1 VIAKKLRR
9 KQFLWHLSELLLWDD
24 LQVSKNKSQS
34 WLGLYIALGFVWG
47 CSFIFIKLGLEFLT
61 PFGVAFGRCALGSL
75 TLLIYLKIK
84 GLTLVRDKKLIGHLW
99 VVALLLNVIPG
110 IFFAWAETEVTSI
123 LAGIINAVTPLMTL
137 IAIIVVSR
145 NEKPTTAQVV
155 GLLLGFLGVLT
166 VLGAWQG
173 LGANPLWAILILL
186 TAVTCYGFSFPYSR
200 RFILPAQ
207 LKPEV
212 MAATQVTLAAFTLL
226 PFYLFDGIAKDEY
239 RVGPV
244 LAMAALGVFGSG
256 FAYIWNFT
264 IMRDAG
270 SAIASSVTY
279 VTPLVAVLVG
289 FIFLNE
295 IPHWYEP
302 VGAVIVL
309 LGAAIAQGRI
319 PLTKKH

>member
-1 VIAKKLRR
+1 
-9 KQFLWHLSELLLWDD
+9 
-24 LQVSKNKSQS
+24 VSKRKSQS
-34 WLGLYIALGFVWG
+34 WLGLYIALGIVWG

-61 PFGVAFGRCALGSL
+61 PFGVAFGRCALGAL
-75 TLLIYLKIK
+75 ALLIYLKIK
-84 GLTLVRDKKLIGHLW
+84 GFSLVRDRKMIGHLW

-137 IAIIVVSR
+137 IAIMLVAR
-145 NEKPTTAQVV
+145 NEKPTKPQVV
-155 GLLLGFLGVLT
+155 GLILGFLGVLT

-173 LGANPLWAILILL
+173 LGDNPLWAILILL
-186 TAVTCYGFSFPYSR
+186 AAVTCYGFSFPYSR

-212 MAATQVTLAAFTLL
+212 MAATQVTLGAITLL
-226 PFYLFDGIAKDEY
+226 PFFLVSGIAENEY
-239 RVGPV
+239 RLGPV
-244 LAMAALGVFGSG
+244 LAMVALGVFGSG

-289 FIFLNE
+289 FVFLNE
-295 IPHWYEP
+295 VLHWYEP
-302 VGAVIVL
+302 IGALIVL

-319 PLTKKH
+319 PLSKKD

>member
-1 VIAKKLRR
+1 LY
-9 KQFLWHLSELLLWDD
+9 LWHD
-24 LQVSKNKSQS
+24 LQVSKSKSQS
-34 WLGLYIALGFVWG
+34 WLGLYIALGIVWG

-61 PFGVAFGRCALGSL
+61 PFGVAFGRCALGAL
-75 TLLIYLKIK
+75 ALLIYLKLK
-84 GLTLVRDKKLIGHLW
+84 GLTLVRDRKMIGHLW
-99 VVALLLNVIPG
+99 VVSLLLNVIPG

-137 IAIIVVSR
+137 IAIMVVSR
-145 NEKPTTAQVV
+145 NEKPTRPQVI
-155 GLLLGFLGVLT
+155 GLILGFLGVLT

-173 LGANPLWAILILL
+173 LGDNPLWAILILL
-186 TAVTCYGFSFPYSR
+186 AAVTCYGFSFPYSR

-212 MAATQVTLAAFTLL
+212 MAATQVTLGAITLL
-226 PFYLFDGIAKDEY
+226 PLFLFNGIAKNEY
-239 RVGPV
+239 RLGPV
-244 LAMAALGVFGSG
+244 LAMVALGVFGSG

-279 VTPLVAVLVG
+279 VTPVVAVAVG
-289 FIFLNE
+289 LIFLQE
-295 IPHWYEP
+295 KLHWYEP
-302 VGAVIVL
+302 VGALIVL

-319 PLTKKH
+319 PLSKKI

>member
-1 VIAKKLRR
+1 
-9 KQFLWHLSELLLWDD
+9 
-24 LQVSKNKSQS
+24 VSKSKSQS
-34 WLGLYIALGFVWG
+34 WLGLYIALGIVWG

-61 PFGVAFGRCALGSL
+61 PFGVAFGRCALGAL
-75 TLLIYLKIK
+75 ALLIYLKIK
-84 GLTLVRDKKLIGHLW
+84 GLSLVRDRKMIGHLW

-110 IFFAWAETEVTSI
+110 ILFAWAETKVTSI

-145 NEKPTTAQVV
+145 NEKPTTPQVV

-166 VLGAWQG
+166 VLGAWKG
-173 LGANPLWAILILL
+173 LGDNPLWAILILL
-186 TAVTCYGFSFPYSR
+186 AAVTCYGFSFPYSR

-212 MAATQVTLAAFTLL
+212 MAATQVTLGAITLL
-226 PFYLFDGIAKDEY
+226 PLFLINGIAKSEFLI
-239 RVGPV
+239 GPV
-244 LAMAALGVFGSG
+244 LAMVALGVFGSG

-279 VTPLVAVLVG
+279 VTPVVAVAVG
-289 FIFLNE
+289 LIFLQE
-295 IPHWYEP
+295 KLHWYEP
-302 VGAVIVL
+302 VGALIVL

-319 PLTKKH
+319 PLSKKL

>member
-1 VIAKKLRR
+1 M
-9 KQFLWHLSELLLWDD
+9 
-24 LQVSKNKSQS
+24 SKSKSQS
-34 WLGLYIALGFVWG
+34 WLGLYIALGIVWG

-61 PFGVAFGRCALGSL
+61 PFGVAFGRCALGAL
-75 TLLIYLKIK
+75 ALLVYLKIK
-84 GLTLVRDKKLIGHLW
+84 GLSLVHDRKMIGHLW

-110 IFFAWAETEVTSI
+110 ILFAWAETEVTSI

-145 NEKPTTAQVV
+145 NEKPTTPQVV
-155 GLLLGFLGVLT
+155 GLLLGFLGVLI
-166 VLGAWQG
+166 VLGAWKG
-173 LGANPLWAILILL
+173 LGDNPLWAILILL
-186 TAVTCYGFSFPYSR
+186 AAVTCYGFSFPYSR

-212 MAATQVTLAAFTLL
+212 MAATQVTLGAITLL
-226 PFYLFDGIAKDEY
+226 PLFLINGIAKNEY
-239 RVGPV
+239 RLGPV
-244 LAMAALGVFGSG
+244 LAMVALGVFGSG
-256 FAYIWNFT
+256 FAYIWNFI

-289 FIFLNE
+289 FIFLSE

-302 VGAVIVL
+302 VGAAIVL

-319 PLTKKH
+319 PLSKKA

>member
-1 VIAKKLRR
+1 
-9 KQFLWHLSELLLWDD
+9 
-24 LQVSKNKSQS
+24 VSKSKSQS
-34 WLGLYIALGFVWG
+34 WLGLYIALGIVWG

-61 PFGVAFGRCALGSL
+61 PFGVAFGRCALGAL
-75 TLLIYLKIK
+75 ALLVYLKIK
-84 GLTLVRDKKLIGHLW
+84 GLSLVHDRKMIGHLW

-110 IFFAWAETEVTSI
+110 ILFAWAETEVTSI

-145 NEKPTTAQVV
+145 NEKPTTPQVV
-155 GLLLGFLGVLT
+155 GLLLGFLGVLI
-166 VLGAWQG
+166 VLGAWKG
-173 LGANPLWAILILL
+173 LGDNPLWAILILL
-186 TAVTCYGFSFPYSR
+186 AAVTCYGFSFPYSR

-212 MAATQVTLAAFTLL
+212 MAATQVTLGAITLL
-226 PFYLFDGIAKDEY
+226 PLFLINGIAKNEY
-239 RVGPV
+239 RLGPV
-244 LAMAALGVFGSG
+244 LAMVALGVFGSG
-256 FAYIWNFT
+256 FAYIWNFI

-289 FIFLNE
+289 FIFLSE

-302 VGAVIVL
+302 VGAAIVL

-319 PLTKKH
+319 PLSKKA

>member
-1 VIAKKLRR
+1 
-9 KQFLWHLSELLLWDD
+9 
-24 LQVSKNKSQS
+24 VSKSKSQS
-34 WLGLYIALGFVWG
+34 WLGLYIALGIVWG

-61 PFGVAFGRCALGSL
+61 PFGVAFGRCALGAL

-137 IAIIVVSR
+137 IAIMLVSR
-145 NEKPTTAQVV
+145 NEKPTTPQVF

-173 LGANPLWAILILL
+173 LGDNPLWAILILL

-207 LKPEV
+207 LKP
-212 MAATQVTLAAFTLL
+212 
-226 PFYLFDGIAKDEY
+226 
-239 RVGPV
+239 
-244 LAMAALGVFGSG
+244 
-256 FAYIWNFT
+256 
-264 IMRDAG
+264 
-270 SAIASSVTY
+270 
-279 VTPLVAVLVG
+279 
-289 FIFLNE
+289 
-295 IPHWYEP
+295 
-302 VGAVIVL
+302 
-309 LGAAIAQGRI
+309 
-319 PLTKKH
+319 